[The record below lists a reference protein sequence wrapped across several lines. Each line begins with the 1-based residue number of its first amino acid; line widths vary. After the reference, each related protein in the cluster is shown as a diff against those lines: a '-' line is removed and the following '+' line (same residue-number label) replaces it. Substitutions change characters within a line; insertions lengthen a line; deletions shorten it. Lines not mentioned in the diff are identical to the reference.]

1 MYIYIYIYIYIYVYM
16 YIYIYICIRTVPTSN
31 VSSKFGGLHHL
42 YASIIKDLFRK
53 PRYFRTLF
61 GLRHNS
67 VFLASSFR
75 LQNDINEFLRYW

>member
-1 MYIYIYIYIYIYVYM
+1 MYMYIYIYIY
-16 YIYIYICIRTVPTSN
+16 IRTVPTSN